1 MAPAEPAAAAAAPAA
16 RSAPATGDEAL
27 ERLRQ
32 GWAGFVQHVSGNLA
46 LKPIVAVCRPVEV
59 RDGVVVLGFPEERP
73 WYREKAEQRRTVL
86 ERGVELVLG
95 QPYGV
100 RCVTTNLEALPPLPE
115 AEETDLV
122 ARFREIFAGD
132 LADVAEI
139 S

>member
-1 MAPAEPAAAAAAPAA
+1 MG
-16 RSAPATGDEAL
+16 RV
-27 ERLRQ
+27 RQ
-32 GWAGFVQHVSGNLA
+32 QVSTNLA
-46 LKPIVAVCRPVEV
+46 LKPIVEVCRPVEV

-73 WYREKAEQRRTVL
+73 WYREKAEQRRSVL
-86 ERGVELVLG
+86 ERGVEVVLG
-95 QPYGV
+95 RPFGV

-115 AEETDLV
+115 PDDTRLV